1 MHKLYRLYWKGV
13 VHMKE
18 MHMFAGVNSSVGFFS
33 RFHDIMPDAPGKRK
47 IFIKGGPGMG
57 KSTLMKKII
66 RRASEIGFPLE
77 VYHCSSDPS
86 SVDGVHIPSLKT
98 AIVDATAPHLAD
110 PMYPCVGGE
119 IFDVS
124 VHVRK
129 EKLLENRDHFEVY
142 QERKKRAFSK
152 GYQYLAAALPLL
164 RQVDAEHK
172 EQMDAGEIYAAAE
185 KLADRI
191 LGKTQAH
198 QKGDRELFVSAI
210 TPEGFVNYAET
221 VFGDTYTVSVKG
233 KFGTSLFVER
243 FYEIAR
249 MRGHGV
255 MRFPCP
261 VRPQEKLEH
270 LYIPALRFSLTTY
283 DLYTHVPSAEMIDL
297 DMYQTDLAFVGED
310 IGYAGSLMQ
319 RAIDAFADAKTA
331 HGFLEKLY
339 VPAMD
344 FDALE
349 ERSEALINSIF

>member
-1 MHKLYRLYWKGV
+1 MR
-13 VHMKE
+13 E
-18 MHMFAGVNSSVGFFS
+18 MHMFAGVNTPEGFVS
-33 RFHDIMPDAPGKRK
+33 RFHEIMEEAPGRRK
-47 IFIKGGPGMG
+47 IFLKGGPGMG

-66 RRASEIGFPLE
+66 RRAGESGLFTE
-77 VYHCSSDPS
+77 VFHCSSDPS
-86 SVDGVHIPSLKT
+86 SVDGVHIPQLKT
-98 AIVDATAPHLAD
+98 AIVDATAPHIAD
-110 PMYPCVGGE
+110 PVLPCLSGE

-129 EKLLENRDHFEVY
+129 EKLLENRDYFPIY

-152 GYQYLAAALPLL
+152 GYLYLAAALPLL
-164 RQVDAEHK
+164 RQVDAEYK
-172 EQMDAGEIYAAAE
+172 EHMDVGEIYVHAE

-191 LGKTQAH
+191 LGKTQANA
-198 QKGDRELFVSAI
+198 KGERKLFVSAI

-233 KFGTSLFVER
+233 KYGTSLFLER

-249 MRGHGV
+249 MRGHAV
-255 MRFPCP
+255 TLFSCP

-297 DMYQTDLAFVGED
+297 DMYQTDAPALGED

-349 ERSEALINSIF
+349 ERSAALINSIF